1 MFLIPSNKYFFFAR
15 KEEPKSQ
22 MLFRV
27 SCSGNAESNG
37 QEMSLLQQPAFCSQ
51 FVQVK
56 QHCGDHV
63 ADAANLMRN
72 DRDVCM
78 KWARVTC
85 RLLVLRARQSWL
97 TASCLGSMV
106 VLAQATPT
114 RSAYSLFPVSLCQH
128 RRTS

>member
-27 SCSGNAESNG
+27 SCSGNAESAG
-37 QEMSLLQQPAFCSQ
+37 QEMSLLQQPACCSQ
-51 FVQVK
+51 LVQVK

-63 ADAANLMRN
+63 AAAANLMRN